1 VDDGPDC
8 NPRTGP
14 RSGADSGRADRI
26 AEGSAVIGVI
36 HEPRGED
43 VAGLIYYL
51 YGPGRHEEH
60 TDPHIVTGWRHPAEL
75 EPPLRPDGSRDFRK
89 LTGLLKQPH
98 AAMGKYG
105 FRRPVWHQSMRAARR
120 DKILSDEE
128 WAQIARDVMNRTG
141 LCPDGE
147 EDDAVR
153 WIAVRHGE
161 DHIHIV
167 AMLAR
172 QDRRRVRLSW
182 ERRNVRAAC
191 LAAEE
196 RYGLEPTAPAD
207 RTAPRRPSR
216 AEREKAARRGLEEPP
231 RVTLRRHVTT
241 AAAGAGSEQEFFA
254 LLGRAG
260 VLTRQRFSAMN
271 PGQVT
276 GYAVA
281 LPGDTAQDGG
291 PVWYGGGRLAPDL
304 TWPKLRQ
311 RWAAPGAAPG
321 DPFTAAERNAIWEHA
336 ARAAEDAATYIR
348 TLAGTDPVAAADA
361 AWAASDTL
369 HVAAA
374 ALGSRILR
382 QAADAYDRAAR
393 APYARVPAPTP
404 AGNQLRRAARLIT
417 AFAYLSRDPSL
428 TPIVLITRLA
438 ALAEAVAGLRD
449 AQQHAAQA
457 ASALHA
463 ARQLHAAAATPAA
476 QAAGQPA
483 RAASPAAL
491 AGTAFPQA
499 SRPPRP
505 DAPAPSLPRPG
516 PRAPAP
522 SPRRRRGR

>member
-1 VDDGPDC
+1 M
-8 NPRTGP
+8 
-14 RSGADSGRADRI
+14 
-26 AEGSAVIGVI
+26 IGVI
-36 HEPRGED
+36 HEPRGTD

-75 EPPLRPDGSRDFRK
+75 EPPLRPDGTRDFRK
-89 LTGLLKQPH
+89 LIGLLEQPH

-105 FRRPVWHQSMRAARR
+105 FRRPVWHLSMRAAPR
-120 DKILSDEE
+120 DKVLSDEE
-128 WAQIARDVMNRTG
+128 WTQIARDVMNRTG

-153 WIAVRHGE
+153 WIAVRHGD
-161 DHIHIV
+161 DHIHVV

-172 QDRRRVRLSW
+172 QDRRRVRLPY
-182 ERRNVRAAC
+182 ERLRVRDAC
-191 LAAEE
+191 RAAEE
-196 RYGLEPTAPAD
+196 RYGLESTAPAD

-216 AEREKAARRGLEEPP
+216 AETGKAARRGLDEPP

-260 VLTRQRFSAMN
+260 VLVRPRYSAKN

-281 LPGDTAQDGG
+281 LPGDTAKDGG
-291 PVWYGGGRLAPDL
+291 PVWYGGGKLAPDL
-304 TWPKLRQ
+304 SWPKLRQ
-311 RWAAPGAAPG
+311 RWAGRG
-321 DPFTAAERNAIWEHA
+321 TGPFTAAERNAIWEHA
-336 ARAAEDAATYIR
+336 ARVAEDAAAWIR
-348 TLAGTDPVAAADA
+348 LLGGTDPAAAADV

-374 ALGSRILR
+374 ALGSRVLR

-393 APYARVPAPTP
+393 APCARIPSPTP
-404 AGNQLRRAARLIT
+404 AGNQLRRAARLIA
-417 AFAYLSRDPSL
+417 AFAYLTKDSSL
-428 TPIVLITRLA
+428 TPVVLITRLA
-438 ALAEAVAGLRD
+438 ALAEAVAGYRES
-449 AQQHAAQA
+449 QRHAAQA
-457 ASALHA
+457 ASALQA
-463 ARQLHAAAATPAA
+463 ARQLHAAAAAPAGQAAA
-476 QAAGQPA
+476 QRA

-499 SRPPRP
+499 SRRARP
-505 DAPAPSLPRPG
+505 DSPAPGLRRPG

-522 SPRRRRGR
+522 APRRRPGR

>member
-1 VDDGPDC
+1 VDHLG
-8 NPRTGP
+8 GV
-14 RSGADSGRADRI
+14 
-26 AEGSAVIGVI
+26 AVIGVI

-75 EPPLRPDGSRDFRK
+75 EPPLRPDGTRDFRK
-89 LTGLLKQPH
+89 LIGLLKQPH

-105 FRRPVWHQSMRAARR
+105 FRRPVWHLSMRAAPR
-120 DKILSDEE
+120 DKTLSDEE
-128 WAQIARDVMNRTG
+128 WTQIARDVMNRTG
-141 LCPDGE
+141 LSPDGE

-153 WIAVRHGE
+153 WIAV
-161 DHIHIV
+161 
-167 AMLAR
+167 
-172 QDRRRVRLSW
+172 
-182 ERRNVRAAC
+182 
-191 LAAEE
+191 
-196 RYGLEPTAPAD
+196 TAPAD
-207 RTAPRRPSR
+207 RTASRRPTR
-216 AEREKAARRGLEEPP
+216 AETGKAARRGLDEPP
-231 RVTLRRHVTT
+231 RVTLRRHVST

-260 VLTRQRFSAMN
+260 VLVRPRYSAKN
-271 PGQVT
+271 PGQIT

-281 LPGDTAQDGG
+281 LPGDTAGDGG
-291 PVWYGGGRLAPDL
+291 PVWYGGGKLAADL

-311 RWAAPGAAPG
+311 RWGGPSAG
-321 DPFTAAERNAIWEHA
+321 PFTAAERQAIWEHA
-336 ARAAEDAATYIR
+336 ARAAEDAAAWIR
-348 TLAGTDPVAAADA
+348 LLGGTDPAAAADA

-393 APYARVPAPTP
+393 APFARIPAPTP

-417 AFAYLSRDPSL
+417 AFAYLTKDPSL
-428 TPIVLITRLA
+428 TPVVLLTRLA
-438 ALAEAVAGLRD
+438 ALAEAVAGLRET
-449 AQQHAAQA
+449 QQHAAQA
-457 ASALHA
+457 ASALQA
-463 ARQLHAAAATPAA
+463 ARQLHAAASAPAA
-476 QAAGQPA
+476 QAARQPA
-483 RAASPAAL
+483 RTASPAAL
-491 AGTAFPQA
+491 AGTAFPRT

-505 DAPAPSLPRPG
+505 DSPAPGPPRPG

>member
-1 VDDGPDC
+1 
-8 NPRTGP
+8 
-14 RSGADSGRADRI
+14 
-26 AEGSAVIGVI
+26 VIGVI

-75 EPPLRPDGSRDFRK
+75 EPPLRPDGTRDFRK

-98 AAMGKYG
+98 AAMGMYG
-105 FRRPVWHQSMRAARR
+105 FRRPVWHLSIRAARR
-120 DKILSDEE
+120 DKVLSDEE

-153 WIAVRHGE
+153 WIAVRHGD
-161 DHIHIV
+161 DHIHVV

-172 QDRRRVRLSW
+172 QDRRRVRLSY
-182 ERRNVRAAC
+182 ERRHVRAAC

-196 RYGLEPTAPAD
+196 RYGLESTAPAD
-207 RTAPRRPSR
+207 RTAPCRPTR
-216 AEREKAARRGLEEPP
+216 AETGKAARRGLDEPP

-260 VLTRQRFSAMN
+260 VLTRPRYSAKN
-271 PGQVT
+271 PGQIT

-281 LPGDTAQDGG
+281 LPGDTAKDGG
-291 PVWYGGGRLAPDL
+291 PVWYGGGKLAPDL

-311 RWAAPGAAPG
+311 RWAAPGTAPG

-336 ARAAEDAATYIR
+336 ARAAEDAAAQIR
-348 TLAGTDPVAAADA
+348 LLSGTDPAGAADA

-393 APYARVPAPTP
+393 APYARIPAPTP

-417 AFAYLSRDPSL
+417 AFAYLTKDPSL
-428 TPIVLITRLA
+428 TPIMLLARLA
-438 ALAEAVAGLRD
+438 ALAEAVVGLRQ

-457 ASALHA
+457 ASALQA
-463 ARQLHAAAATPAA
+463 ARQLRAAAATPAA
-476 QAAGQPA
+476 QAATQQA
-483 RAASPAAL
+483 RATSPAAL
-491 AGTAFPQA
+491 AGAAFPQ
-499 SRPPRP
+499 PPRP
-505 DAPAPSLPRPG
+505 ARPDSPAPRQPRPV

>member
-1 VDDGPDC
+1 M
-8 NPRTGP
+8 
-14 RSGADSGRADRI
+14 
-26 AEGSAVIGVI
+26 IGVI

-51 YGPGRHEEH
+51 YGPGRREEH

-75 EPPLRPDGSRDFRK
+75 EPPLRPDGTRDFRK

-105 FRRPVWHQSMRAARR
+105 FRRPVWHLSMRAARR
-120 DKILSDEE
+120 DKVLSDEE

-153 WIAVRHGE
+153 WIAVRHGD
-161 DHIHIV
+161 DHIHVV

-172 QDRRRVRLSW
+172 QDRRRVRLSY
-182 ERRNVRAAC
+182 ERRKVREAC

-196 RYGLEPTAPAD
+196 RYGLESTAPAD

-216 AEREKAARRGLEEPP
+216 AEHEKAARRGLDEPP

-254 LLGRAG
+254 LLDRAG
-260 VLTRQRFSAMN
+260 VLTRKRFSAKN

-281 LPGDTAQDGG
+281 LPGDTANDGG
-291 PVWYGGGRLAPDL
+291 PVWYGGGKLAPDL

-348 TLAGTDPVAAADA
+348 TLAGTDPAAAADA

-393 APYARVPAPTP
+393 APYARIPSPTP
-404 AGNQLRRAARLIT
+404 AGNQLRRAARLIA
-417 AFAYLSRDPSL
+417 AFAYLTKDPAL
-428 TPIVLITRLA
+428 TPIVLLARLA
-438 ALAEAVAGLRD
+438 ALAEAVAGLRQ

-457 ASALHA
+457 AGALHA
-463 ARQLHAAAATPAA
+463 ARQLHAAAGTPADGTA
-476 QAAGQPA
+476 RQPA
-483 RAASPAAL
+483 RTHSPAAL
-491 AGTAFPQA
+491 AGASFPQ
-499 SRPPRP
+499 PPRP
-505 DAPAPSLPRPG
+505 LPPDSPASG
-516 PRAPAP
+516 PRRPAAHAPAP

>member
-1 VDDGPDC
+1 M
-8 NPRTGP
+8 
-14 RSGADSGRADRI
+14 
-26 AEGSAVIGVI
+26 AVIGVI

-75 EPPLRPDGSRDFRK
+75 EPPLRPDGTRDFRK
-89 LTGLLKQPH
+89 LTGLLCQPH

-105 FRRPVWHQSMRAARR
+105 FRRPVWHLSMRAAPR

-153 WIAVRHGE
+153 WITVRHGD
-161 DHIHIV
+161 DHIHVV

-172 QDRRRVRLSW
+172 QDRRRVRLPY
-182 ERRNVRAAC
+182 ERLRVRDAC
-191 LAAEE
+191 RAAEE
-196 RYGLEPTAPAD
+196 RYGLESTAPAD

-216 AEREKAARRGLEEPP
+216 AETGKAARRGLDEPP
-231 RVTLRRHVTT
+231 RVTLRRRVST

-260 VLTRQRFSAMN
+260 VLVRPRDSVKN
-271 PGQVT
+271 PGQIT

-281 LPGDTAQDGG
+281 LPGDTAKDGA
-291 PVWYGGGRLAPDL
+291 PVWYGGGKLAPDL

-311 RWAAPGAAPG
+311 RWAGTAAG
-321 DPFTAAERNAIWEHA
+321 DRFTAAERNAIWEHA
-336 ARAAEDAATYIR
+336 ARAAEDAAAWIR
-348 TLAGTDPVAAADA
+348 LLSGTDPAAAADA

-393 APYARVPAPTP
+393 APYARIPPPTP
-404 AGNQLRRAARLIT
+404 AGNQLRRAARLVT
-417 AFAYLSRDPSL
+417 AFAYLTKDPSL
-428 TPIVLITRLA
+428 TPVVLLTRLA
-438 ALAEAVAGLRD
+438 ALAEAVAGFRES
-449 AQQHAAQA
+449 QQHAAQA
-457 ASALHA
+457 ASALQA
-463 ARQLHAAAATPAA
+463 AQQLHAAAAIPAA
-476 QAAGQPA
+476 EAARQRA
-483 RAASPAAL
+483 RTASPAAL
-491 AGTAFPQA
+491 AGTAFPQPP
-499 SRPPRP
+499 RPPRP
-505 DAPAPSLPRPG
+505 DAPAPSPPRPG

-522 SPRRRRGR
+522 SPRRRGGR

>member
-1 VDDGPDC
+1 M
-8 NPRTGP
+8 
-14 RSGADSGRADRI
+14 
-26 AEGSAVIGVI
+26 IGVI

-75 EPPLRPDGSRDFRK
+75 EPPLRPDGTRDFRK

-98 AAMGKYG
+98 AAMGMYG
-105 FRRPVWHQSMRAARR
+105 FRRPVWHLSMRAARR
-120 DKILSDEE
+120 DKVLSDEE

-153 WIAVRHGE
+153 WIAVRHGD
-161 DHIHIV
+161 DHIHVV

-172 QDRRRVRLSW
+172 QDRRRVRLSY
-182 ERRNVRAAC
+182 ERRHVRAAC

-196 RYGLEPTAPAD
+196 RYGLESTAPAD
-207 RTAPRRPSR
+207 RTAPRRPTR
-216 AEREKAARRGLEEPP
+216 AETGKAARRGLDEPP

-260 VLTRQRFSAMN
+260 VLTRPRYSAKN
-271 PGQVT
+271 PGQIT

-281 LPGDTAQDGG
+281 LPGDTAKDGG
-291 PVWYGGGRLAPDL
+291 PVWYGGGKLAPDL

-311 RWAAPGAAPG
+311 RWAAPGTAPG

-336 ARAAEDAATYIR
+336 ARAAEDAAAQIR
-348 TLAGTDPVAAADA
+348 LLSGTDPAGAADA

-393 APYARVPAPTP
+393 APYARIPAPTP

-417 AFAYLSRDPSL
+417 AFAYLTKDPSL
-428 TPIVLITRLA
+428 TPIVLLARLA
-438 ALAEAVAGLRD
+438 ALAEAVVGLRQ

-457 ASALHA
+457 ASALQA
-463 ARQLHAAAATPAA
+463 ARQLRAAAATPAA
-476 QAAGQPA
+476 QTATQRA
-483 RAASPAAL
+483 RAASPATL
-491 AGTAFPQA
+491 AGTAFPPT
-499 SRPPRP
+499 SPPPRP
-505 DAPAPSLPRPG
+505 DFPAPRPPRPG

>member
-1 VDDGPDC
+1 M
-8 NPRTGP
+8 
-14 RSGADSGRADRI
+14 
-26 AEGSAVIGVI
+26 I

-75 EPPLRPDGSRDFRK
+75 EPPLRPDGTRDFRK

-105 FRRPVWHQSMRAARR
+105 FRRPVWHLSMRAAPR
-120 DKILSDEE
+120 DKVLSDDE
-128 WAQIARDVMNRTG
+128 WAQIAHDVMNRTG
-141 LCPDGE
+141 LSPYGE
-147 EDDAVR
+147 EDNAVR
-153 WIAVRHGE
+153 WIAVRHGD
-161 DHIHIV
+161 DHIHVV

-172 QDRRRVRLSW
+172 QDRRRVRLPY
-182 ERRNVRAAC
+182 ERLRVRDAC
-191 LAAEE
+191 RAAEE
-196 RYGLEPTAPAD
+196 RYGLESTAPAD
-207 RTAPRRPSR
+207 RTAPRRPTR
-216 AEREKAARRGLEEPP
+216 AETGKAARRGLDEPP
-231 RVTLRRHVTT
+231 RITLRRHVTT

-254 LLGRAG
+254 LLDRAG
-260 VLTRQRFSAMN
+260 VLVRQRHSVKN

-281 LPGDTAQDGG
+281 LPGDTAKDGG
-291 PVWYGGGRLAPDL
+291 PVWYGGGKLAPDL
-304 TWPKLRQ
+304 SWPKLRQ
-311 RWAAPGAAPG
+311 RWTGPGTAPG

-336 ARAAEDAATYIR
+336 ARAAEDAAAWIR
-348 TLAGTDPVAAADA
+348 LLSGTDPAAAADA

-393 APYARVPAPTP
+393 APYARIPAPTP

-417 AFAYLSRDPSL
+417 AFAYLTKDPSL
-428 TPIVLITRLA
+428 TPIVLLTRLA
-438 ALAEAVAGLRD
+438 ALAEAVAGLRES
-449 AQQHAAQA
+449 QRHAAQA
-457 ASALHA
+457 DSALHA
-463 ARQLHAAAATPAA
+463 ARQLHAAAATPAT
-476 QAAGQPA
+476 QSTRQPA

-499 SRPPRP
+499 SRPPHP
-505 DAPAPSLPRPG
+505 DSPAPSPHRPG

-522 SPRRRRGR
+522 SPRRRRSR